1 MRVEVYD
8 TTLRDG
14 SQGADVEFSVEDK
27 LRCARALDELGVD
40 FVEGGWPGSN
50 PRDLEFFRRA
60 AQQSWHHTRI
70 VAFGSTRRA
79 DVPAHHDTNLLTL
92 LDAQTEW
99 VAVFGKSW
107 DLHVRSALRTS
118 LEENLRMILD
128 SVAFLKT
135 QGRKVIYDA
144 EHFFDGFR
152 ANPEYALR
160 TLQAAEEAGA
170 DRIVLCDTN
179 GGSLPHQIGPV
190 VARVLQEV
198 RVPLGIHT
206 HNDSGC
212 AVANAVEAVRAGCVH
227 VQGTINGYGER
238 CGNADLCVL
247 VPNLVLKLGRECLVS
262 GALTRLSQVSHFV
275 AELANRTPDEHQPY
289 VGRNAFAHKGGVH
302 VAAVRQNPSTYEHIN
317 PAAVGNRRR
326 FVVSDLSGR
335 SNILS
340 KAEELGLP
348 LDPHSPSTAQILE
361 RVKWLEYTGYQFEG
375 ADASFELLARR
386 LLGEW
391 DDGFQ
396 AGPFLVVVH
405 RTEERTWAEATVRVR
420 VDGTEE
426 HTAAEGNGPVHA
438 LDRALR
444 KALERFYPELANI
457 RLVDYKVRVL
467 NAEAATAARVRV
479 LIQTTDGQDRW
490 ETVGVSENVVEASW
504 LALVDSLSYALWR
517 SRGRRG
523 PLVPQAAGGT

>member
-14 SQGADVEFSVEDK
+14 TQGADVEFSVEDK

-50 PRDLEFFRRA
+50 PRDLDFFRRA
-60 AQQSWHHTRI
+60 AQRTWYHTRI

-79 DVPAHHDTNLLTL
+79 DVPAHQDSNLLTL

-107 DLHVRSALRTS
+107 DLHVRSALRTTPD
-118 LEENLRMILD
+118 ENLRMIRD
-128 SVAFLKT
+128 SVGFLKT
-135 QGRKVIYDA
+135 QGRRVIYDA

-179 GGSLPHQIGPV
+179 GGSLPHHIAPV
-190 VARVLQEV
+190 VTRVLEEV

-206 HNDSGC
+206 HNDAGC
-212 AVANAVEAVRAGCVH
+212 AVANAVEAVRAGCMH

-247 VPNLVLKLGRECLVS
+247 VPNLVLKLGRECLVPA
-262 GALTRLSQVSHFV
+262 ALTRLSQVSRFV

-302 VAAVRQNPSTYEHIN
+302 VAAVRQDPSTYEHVD
-317 PAAVGNRRR
+317 PGAVGNRRR

-391 DDGFQ
+391 DDGFE

-405 RTEERTWAEATVRVR
+405 RTEEQTWAEATVRVR

-517 SRGRRG
+517 SRGRPGRR
-523 PLVPQAAGGT
+523 VPQAAGGT